1 MCLPNISCT
10 HTKCKKLI
18 ESLITW
24 QTGMLAIKTSTY
36 VATLDTYMY
45 IYIYLVLDIMYIH
58 MVCTCNNNLLA
69 I

>member
-45 IYIYLVLDIMYIH
+45 IYIYISCPGYNVHSYGLHLQQ
-58 MVCTCNNNLLA
+58 
-69 I
+69 